1 MKWFQTLCS
10 ENVPTYEPLL
20 NKTACDFDKELKPMV
35 FKHLKDR

>member
-20 NKTACDFDKELKPMV
+20 NKTACDFDKELKSYG
-35 FKHLKDR
+35 LQASEG

>member
-1 MKWFQTLCS
+1 MVSNAVQRKCTY
-10 ENVPTYEPLL
+10 YEPLL